1 MARPPMRATV
11 SRPPPRPT
19 SGRRARGLAVLA
31 LVAAVALVGGAV
43 FVVLG
48 GLRGP
53 GPRTAAEAFARA
65 WARGDDAAAAGRTT
79 APRVA
84 AAALR
89 ANRRGLDGATARVS
103 VLDVA
108 EHGDTA
114 RARLRVAWRV
124 PAFGRFAYDTR
135 AALRRRDDG
144 WQVVWRPD
152 VVHPRLVDG
161 RRLGTTVDPPARADI
176 LARDGRPL
184 VTARAVVHVGVARDR
199 VRDVDPTA
207 RAVAGVVDVDARAYA
222 RAIRRAGPRQF
233 VEAVT
238 LRAGDFAPRRAA
250 LRAIPGVQ
258 TVEGRAPL
266 APTRGFARALLGT
279 VGPATAEQLDRLG
292 GAGGARGPG
301 GPVGAQGG
309 LER

>member
-19 SGRRARGLAVLA
+19 SGRRARAFVVLA
-31 LVAAVALVGGAV
+31 LVGAVALVGGAV
-43 FVVLG
+43 FVLLG

-53 GPRTAAEAFARA
+53 GPRAAAEAFARA
-65 WARGDDAAAAGRTT
+65 WSRGDDAAAARRTT

-89 ANRRGLDGATARVS
+89 ANRRGLDGATAHVS

-135 AALRRRDDG
+135 AALRRGGDG
-144 WQVVWRPD
+144 WQGVWRPD

-161 RRLGTTVDPPARADI
+161 PGVRAPGGAPPRAGIPAPDPP
-176 LARDGRPL
+176 P
-184 VTARAVVHVGVARDR
+184 
-199 VRDVDPTA
+199 P
-207 RAVAGVVDVDARAYA
+207 
-222 RAIRRAGPRQF
+222 
-233 VEAVT
+233 
-238 LRAGDFAPRRAA
+238 
-250 LRAIPGVQ
+250 
-258 TVEGRAPL
+258 
-266 APTRGFARALLGT
+266 
-279 VGPATAEQLDRLG
+279 
-292 GAGGARGPG
+292 
-301 GPVGAQGG
+301 
-309 LER
+309 